1 MTVSEVILNRLKT
14 EGKTKQWLALK
25 MELSYS
31 TLHQKLTNNT
41 FTAEEFISL
50 CKIFLLDVQNFVE
63 NKKNDGLI
71 ELMNI
76 PIQSRPDVSI
86 EQMEQY
92 ERGGIGIELQHENGS
107 LLYLPYG
114 LQEYLVQH
122 RELLGGVIASYKVA
136 AEQMKKLLTEDEE
149 YESVQQIDNQLVE
162 VEFTDAI
169 LNNIIQTLK
178 EN

>member
-50 CKIFLLDVQNFVE
+50 CKIFQLDIQNFIE
-63 NKKNDGLI
+63 NKQNDGLT

-86 EQMEQY
+86 EQMERY
-92 ERGGIGIELQHENGS
+92 ERGGIGIESQHENGS

-114 LQEYLVQH
+114 LQDYLVQH
-122 RELLGGVIASYKVA
+122 RELLSGIMDAYKVA

-149 YESVQQIDNQLVE
+149 YEDVQQIDNQLIE
-162 VEFTDAI
+162 VEYTDI
-169 LNNIIQTLK
+169 VLKNIIQTLK